1 MDKLKNGDIV
11 YGKVTGIE
19 KYGIFLSLDNNMSG
33 LIHISEIS
41 NSFVKNVNDYV
52 NFGETIKAE
61 VIAVDETTEKIK
73 LSIKNIDYRVEKAF
87 SGKIKE
93 TGTGFGILEKKLGDW
108 ISEYK
113 WQYWHKK
120 L

>member
-1 MDKLKNGDIV
+1 MAKIKIGDIV

-41 NSFVKNVNDYV
+41 KSYVKNVNDYV
-52 NFGETIKAE
+52 DFGETIKAE
-61 VIAVDETTEKIK
+61 VIGIDDEAEKIK
-73 LSIKNIDYRVEKAF
+73 LSIKDIDYRLEKSF

-93 TGTGFGILEKKLGDW
+93 TGEGFSKLGKQLDEW
-108 ISEYK
+108 ISNY
-113 WQYWHKK
+113 Q
-120 L
+120 